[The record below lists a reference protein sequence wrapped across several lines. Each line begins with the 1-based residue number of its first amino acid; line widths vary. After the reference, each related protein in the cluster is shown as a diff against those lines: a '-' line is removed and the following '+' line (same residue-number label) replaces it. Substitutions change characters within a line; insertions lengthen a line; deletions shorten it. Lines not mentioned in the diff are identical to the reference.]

1 MAGNNYATPS
11 ASRSDGTI
19 NSKVSAGSA
28 KSVGSGHNSG
38 QKNGG
43 TGQTG
48 STTAGMHKTSTGS
61 GHNKG
66 QKDGGTNG
74 KGHRSS
80 TFASGGIINGK
91 V

>member
-1 MAGNNYATPS
+1 MAGNTYAAPS
-11 ASRSDGTI
+11 ASRDTTI

-28 KSVGSGHNSG
+28 KSIGSGHNSG

-48 STTAGMHKTSTGS
+48 STTSGMHKTSTGS
-61 GHNKG
+61 GQSKG
-66 QKDGGTNG
+66 QINGGTNG
-74 KGHRSS
+74 SGHRSKVFS
-80 TFASGGIINGK
+80 GGGIINGK

>member
-1 MAGNNYATPS
+1 MAGNTYAEPS
-11 ASRSDGTI
+11 ASRDKTI
-19 NSKVSAGSA
+19 NSKVPVSSG
-28 KSVGSGHNSG
+28 KGMGSGHNKG
-38 QKNGG
+38 QKHGG

-48 STTAGMHKTSTGS
+48 STTTGMHKTSTGS

>member
-1 MAGNNYATPS
+1 MAGNTYAAPS
-11 ASRSDGTI
+11 ASRDATI

-28 KSVGSGHNSG
+28 KSIGSGHNSG

-48 STTAGMHKTSTGS
+48 STTAGMHKTSTGT
-61 GHNKG
+61 GYGKG
-66 QKDGGTNG
+66 QNTGGTNG
-74 KGHRSS
+74 SGHRCK
-80 TFASGGIINGK
+80 TFSSGGVINGK

>member
-1 MAGNNYATPS
+1 MAGNNYAASS
-11 ASRSDGTI
+11 ASREATI

-28 KSVGSGHNSG
+28 KPIGSGHNSG

-48 STTAGMHKTSTGS
+48 STTAGMHKASTGA
-61 GHNKG
+61 GQGKG
-66 QKDGGTNG
+66 QIHGGTNG
-74 KGHRSS
+74 SGHRCK
-80 TFASGGIINGK
+80 TFSSGGVINGK